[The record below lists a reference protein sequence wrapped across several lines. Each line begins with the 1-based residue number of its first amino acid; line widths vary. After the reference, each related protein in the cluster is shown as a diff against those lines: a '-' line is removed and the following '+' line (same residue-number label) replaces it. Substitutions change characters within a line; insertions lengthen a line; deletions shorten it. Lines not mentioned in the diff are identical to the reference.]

1 MRERA
6 IKSVVIS
13 NYKIYLLRF
22 VMHRKEE
29 RRRRGEQREKALL
42 GFNII
47 VIMNWEIQRK
57 NVNICAVKD

>member
-29 RRRRGEQREKALL
+29 KRRRGELL
-42 GFNII
+42 GFNTI
-47 VIMNWEIQRK
+47 VIMNWKIQRK
-57 NVNICAVKD
+57 TINICAVKD